1 MLSNCNIDTH
11 NNPASHKVRGY
22 FLTLAALLILS
33 VPGYCQDNSGN
44 HATKTIE
51 GTISSLDWVGSTIA
65 VNGIMLYVPSNADI
79 HKGANQIGLDAIHIG
94 DPVTVMY
101 YDESP
106 GVHKAVAI
114 EVQCNGD
121 CPV

>member
-1 MLSNCNIDTH
+1 MRILSLFI
-11 NNPASHKVRGY
+11 A
-22 FLTLAALLILS
+22 LTIFS
-33 VPGYCQDNSGN
+33 VPGYCQDNSTS
-44 HATKTIE
+44 HTMRTIE
-51 GTISSLDWVGSTIA
+51 GNITSLDWVGSTIA
-65 VNGIMLYVPSNADI
+65 VNGITLSVPPNVDM

-94 DPVTVMY
+94 DLVTVTY

-106 GVHKAVAI
+106 GSYRVVTV